1 MKELLKI
8 WPSAGQYTPSSTKRN
23 ARATK
28 KGPGRYHKQGHSKA
42 NEAREAQL
50 AQMAMFIG
58 NAVAN
63 NMGAVANNMGAVV

>member
-8 WPSAGQYTPSSTKRN
+8 WPSLGKHSPVSDKRN

-28 KGPGRYHKQGHSKA
+28 KGPGRYHKDGYSKA

-50 AQMAMFIG
+50 AQMAMSIG

-63 NMGAVANNMGAVV
+63 NMGAVV

>member
-8 WPSAGQYTPSSTKRN
+8 WPSFGQHSPSSSRRN

-28 KGPGRYHKQGHSKA
+28 KGSGRYHKQGYSKA
-42 NEAREAQL
+42 NEAQL
-50 AQMAMFIG
+50 AQMAMSIG

-63 NMGAVANNMGAVV
+63 NMGAVV